1 MRIAVVGGGA
11 WGTALADLLARK
23 GDQVTLW
30 AREPEVVESINHRH
44 MNEMYLSGAALAPSL
59 CADGDLRRVV
69 QDTETIVSVPPSHA
83 VRPVMTEAAAAL
95 HDARPL
101 VISASKG
108 LDPVSLDRPSHV
120 LSEVLPPG
128 TPIAVLSGPSFAW
141 EVFQRQPTAVVAAAD
156 DHAVAQRAQRVFS
169 TSQFRVYS
177 HTDVIGVELGG
188 ALKNVIAL
196 AAGILEG
203 LGLGFNTRAALIT
216 RGLAEITRLGVAL
229 GAQPMTFAGLAGMG
243 DLILTATG
251 ALSRNRSLG
260 VALGKGETL
269 EQALAG
275 KPAVVEGVNTART
288 AVALGERHGVEL
300 PIAREVANVLFE
312 AKPPRRAIADLMER
326 ELKAEQW
333 GAAPQPAAA
342 GAKR

>member
-1 MRIAVVGGGA
+1 MTRIAVVGGGA

-23 GDQVTLW
+23 GEQVTLW
-30 AREPEVVESINHRH
+30 AREPEVVESINQRH
-44 MNEMYLSGAALAPSL
+44 ANDMFLPGAPLAPTLS
-59 CADGDLRRVV
+59 ATRDIRAVSKGAEV
-69 QDTETIVSVPPSHA
+69 IVSAPPSHA
-83 VRPVMTEAAAAL
+83 VRPVMTQVAGSLEGK
-95 HDARPL
+95 PL

-108 LDPVSLDRPSHV
+108 LDPDKLERPSAV
-120 LSEVLPPG
+120 LSEVLPRG
-128 TPIAVLSGPSFAW
+128 TPVAVLSGPSFAL
-141 EVFQRQPTAVVAAAD
+141 EVYQRQPTAVVAAAA
-156 DHAVAQRAQRVFS
+156 DHAVAERAQRIFS
-169 TSQFRVYS
+169 TGHFRVYS

-229 GAQPMTFAGLAGMG
+229 GAQPLTFAGLAGLG

-251 ALSRNRSLG
+251 ALSRNRGLG
-260 VALGKGETL
+260 VALGQGQSVA
-269 EQALAG
+269 QALARTQ
-275 KPAVVEGVNTART
+275 AVVEGVNTART

-300 PIAREVANVLFE
+300 PISREVANVLFQNK
-312 AKPPRRAIADLMER
+312 APRKAVADLMER

-333 GAAPQPAAA
+333 Q
-342 GAKR
+342 

>member
-1 MRIAVVGGGA
+1 VRVAVVGGGA

-23 GDQVTLW
+23 GEQVTLW
-30 AREPEVVESINHRH
+30 AREREVVDSVNRRH
-44 MNEMYLSGAALAPSL
+44 ANDMFLSGATLAPSL
-59 CADGDLRRVV
+59 RADADLGATVSGADV
-69 QDTETIVSVPPSHA
+69 IVSVPPSHA
-83 VRPVMTEAAAAL
+83 VRPVMVQAAAAFG
-95 HDARPL
+95 DARPL
-101 VISASKG
+101 VVSASKG
-108 LDPVSLDRPSHV
+108 LDPASLERPSHV
-120 LSEVLPPG
+120 LAEVLPRG

-141 EVFQRQPTAVVAAAD
+141 EVFQRQPTAVVAAAG

-169 TSQFRVYS
+169 TNQFRVYS
-177 HTDVIGVELGG
+177 HTDMIGVELGG

-312 AKPPRRAIADLMER
+312 AKPPQQAVADLMER

-333 GAAPQPAAA
+333 GGGAP
-342 GAKR
+342 R